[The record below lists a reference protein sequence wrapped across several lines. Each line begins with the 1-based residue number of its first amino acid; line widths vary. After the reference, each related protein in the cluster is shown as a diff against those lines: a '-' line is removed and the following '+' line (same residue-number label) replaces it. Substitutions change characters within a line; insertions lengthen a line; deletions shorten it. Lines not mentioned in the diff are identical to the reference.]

1 MSEER
6 YNFRTTEEKWQKAW
20 EKSEVFKAKDTSDK
34 PKYYALEMFP
44 YPSGKI
50 HMGHVRNY
58 AQGDVIARFKLAQGY
73 NVLHPMGW
81 DSFGLPAENAAIKH
95 GVHPA
100 KWTRENIAN
109 MREEMKK
116 MGLSIDWSREVST
129 CEVEY
134 YKHEQKMF
142 LDFLKKGLAYRKD
155 SWVNWDPVDQTVLAN
170 EQVVDGK
177 GWRTG
182 APVERRKL
190 SQWFLKITDY
200 ADELLENLKT
210 MDGWPEK
217 VRLMQENW
225 IGKSYGAYMY
235 FPVIGTD
242 KTLEVFTTRADTL
255 FGASFCAI
263 SAGHPIAQ
271 ELAKNNPELAKFIK
285 ECEAL
290 GTSVATIEA
299 AEKKGFNTGL
309 KVMHPFAEEFKKLGG
324 NPELPLYVANF
335 VLMEYGTGAVFA
347 CPAHDQRDLD
357 FARKYGL
364 PVRVVVAHKDEGV
377 PVVEDKAFDD
387 IADGVAVNSAFLDG
401 MATKDAIPAMIK
413 RLEEIGKGKATVQYR
428 LRDWGVSRQRY
439 WGCPIPVI
447 HCEHCGVVPVPEQD
461 LPVTLPED
469 VTFEASGGNP
479 LERHPTWKHVTCPVC
494 GKPALRET
502 DTFDTFFESS
512 WYFARYASPH
522 ETNCGFKKDAANHWL
537 PVDQYIGGIE
547 HAVLHLLYARFFT
560 KALRDCGYLD
570 IDEPFKGLFTQG
582 MVCHETY
589 KDVNGN
595 WLFPTE
601 VEKKSDGTAVKIK
614 DGTPVTV
621 GRSEKMSK
629 SKYNL
634 VDPETILTTYGAD
647 AARVFMLSDTPPER
661 DLEWTEA
668 GIDGAWRY
676 INRLWRMA
684 LACPEKTAK
693 PETLSAAADKLV
705 RMAHKTIAAVTEDL
719 DKLRFNVAVARLREL
734 TNAVGDLKP
743 ADDGD
748 KYAYRFAFETLVR
761 LMAPIAPHIA
771 EEMWH
776 FIGNETLLAAEK
788 WPVADAA
795 LAADDKITMA
805 VQVMGKMRGTIE
817 VAKDSD
823 DEAVKEI
830 ALALPTV
837 KAQLEGKTVRKII
850 VVKNKI
856 VNVVAA

>member
-1 MSEER
+1 
-6 YNFRTTEEKWQKAW
+6 
-20 EKSEVFKAKDTSDK
+20 
-34 PKYYALEMFP
+34 
-44 YPSGKI
+44 
-50 HMGHVRNY
+50 
-58 AQGDVIARFKLAQGY
+58 
-73 NVLHPMGW
+73 
-81 DSFGLPAENAAIKH
+81 
-95 GVHPA
+95 
-100 KWTRENIAN
+100 
-109 MREEMKK
+109 
-116 MGLSIDWSREVST
+116 
-129 CEVEY
+129 
-134 YKHEQKMF
+134 
-142 LDFLKKGLAYRKD
+142 
-155 SWVNWDPVDQTVLAN
+155 
-170 EQVVDGK
+170 
-177 GWRTG
+177 
-182 APVERRKL
+182 
-190 SQWFLKITDY
+190 
-200 ADELLENLKT
+200 
-210 MDGWPEK
+210 
-217 VRLMQENW
+217 
-225 IGKSYGAYMY
+225 
-235 FPVIGTD
+235 
-242 KTLEVFTTRADTL
+242 
-255 FGASFCAI
+255 
-263 SAGHPIAQ
+263 
-271 ELAKNNPELAKFIK
+271 
-285 ECEAL
+285 
-290 GTSVATIEA
+290 
-299 AEKKGFNTGL
+299 
-309 KVMHPFAEEFKKLGG
+309 MHPFAEEFKKLGG

-447 HCEHCGVVPVPEQD
+447 HCEHCGVVPVPERD

-479 LERHPTWKHVTCPVC
+479 LERHPTWKHVVCPVC

-522 ETNCGFKKDAANHWL
+522 ETDCGFKKDAANHWL

-589 KDVNGN
+589 KDINGN

-647 AARVFMLSDTPPER
+647 AARIFMLSDTPPER

-693 PETLSAAADKLV
+693 SETLSAAADKLV

-748 KYAYRFAFETLVR
+748 RYAYRFAFETLVR